1 MVAKE
6 TIEVAEGSL
15 EPALEMGARV
25 ARWAGRDYIAVG
37 VIAAVSFAGGALVSH
52 RLTKKKL
59 QREYDVVLEEQIQRT
74 KDYYARFS
82 KKDDYATPQG
92 AAETLNVKVAD
103 EALTK
108 YQGRGEDWPRNEV
121 KAEEVVVKNIFADN
135 SEVEFDYEQ
144 ELSKRAA
151 APHLP
156 YVITQEEFLENEN
169 DYTQQSITYYA
180 GDNTLADERDQP
192 IELVDN
198 VVGDGN
204 LERFGHGSKD
214 KRIVYV
220 RNENLSMDFEIGLH
234 DGKFA
239 HEVLGFQH
247 SEDYGPKIRKFRGDR
262 E

>member
-135 SEVEFDYEQ
+135 SEVEFYYEQ

-156 YVITQEEFLENEN
+156 
-169 DYTQQSITYYA
+169 
-180 GDNTLADERDQP
+180 
-192 IELVDN
+192 
-198 VVGDGN
+198 
-204 LERFGHGSKD
+204 
-214 KRIVYV
+214 
-220 RNENLSMDFEIGLH
+220 
-234 DGKFA
+234 
-239 HEVLGFQH
+239 
-247 SEDYGPKIRKFRGDR
+247 
-262 E
+262 